1 MGACRKFSRGHK
13 SEWTDKKAHFRVF
26 CTQTASD
33 VIIFKFLSGG
43 VNIFDMYL
51 TCTSTNTCK
60 RVRGAICASADV
72 TDFSAVCWLFGK
84 RLYERLAIPI
94 GLIKTSYGGT
104 RIEAWSSPK
113 ALDVCF
119 PGGVEP

>member
-1 MGACRKFSRGHK
+1 MIS
-13 SEWTDKKAHFRVF
+13 
-26 CTQTASD
+26 
-33 VIIFKFLSGG
+33 
-43 VNIFDMYL
+43 DMYL
-51 TCTSTNTCK
+51 TCTCTST
-60 RVRGAICASADV
+60 RDDGVERFVSSADV